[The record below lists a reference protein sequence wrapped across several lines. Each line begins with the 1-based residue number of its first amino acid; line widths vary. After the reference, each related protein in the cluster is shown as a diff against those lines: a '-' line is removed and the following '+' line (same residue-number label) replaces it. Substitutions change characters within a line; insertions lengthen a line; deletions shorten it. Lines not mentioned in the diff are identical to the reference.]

1 MATNIGPKIG
11 IDGEAAYR
19 QSINNIIQQAK
30 TLGAEMKSVTSAF
43 NDETSA
49 EKKAADTSKVLAKQI
64 DVQKQRV
71 SELEKGLKASAEKFG
86 ENDTRTLKWK
96 EAVNNANAEL
106 NKMQNELEETNRA
119 AESGGKGLSGFLNV
133 AKAVGTSLAA
143 IVGAVGSAAVA
154 LSKKVIEGYGD
165 YEQLVGGIETLFGT
179 GGQSLEEYAKS
190 VGKSTKEVSGEYKQL
205 QEAESVAL
213 QNAGAAYQTAGMAMN
228 DYMETITS
236 FAASLKRGLGGDTVA
251 AAKKADLAITDISDN
266 VNKMGSDMASVTDA
280 YQGFAK
286 QNYTMLDN
294 LKLGYGGTASEMVR
308 LIKESGVLGDAAK
321 DLTTK
326 NLNEKVSFDQI
337 VDAIHAVQDNMGI
350 TGTTAK
356 EAADTIQGSI
366 GSLSAAW
373 NNFIVILG
381 SGSDSIYSAL
391 EAVVD
396 SFKNVVKNIEPVL
409 QQIIDV
415 LPYAVDGIAEAL
427 VTLAPS
433 LLSTATAIFTGFLG
447 AFKESVPLL
456 LPAVLDMLVELTTA
470 INDNIG
476 DITQTGITIVN
487 TITEGIIK
495 ALPTLIPSMV
505 QATNTITQTFA
516 GNLPTILQLG
526 LELIQSLLQGIL
538 NALPLIIDSL
548 PGIVLS
554 IVNAILLHIP
564 QLIEMVGTLISAIA
578 EALPDIIQKIVTV
591 LPTLIDSIISAILE
605 ALPLIVEAG
614 IELLVSLI
622 HDLPTIISTIVKA
635 LPQLINGIINAIVG
649 NIDKFIEAGIKI
661 FVAIVENLPAIIAGI
676 VEAIPQILDAIIEA
690 LGDGIEGM
698 ADAGENLLKGIWQG
712 ISDGTKW
719 LWEKLKEWC
728 GSLVDKVKELFGI
741 HSPSKIFE
749 NMIGKNIVL
758 GMEVG
763 IDKNVPKMIKNTE
776 DALSGLTKINIS
788 SANAKK
794 IGETQYG
801 RQAITINVNGA
812 QGQNVNDIANVVLGK
827 LENQIS
833 RKGAI
838 YGYIP

>member
-43 NDETSA
+43 TDETSA

-96 EAVNNANAEL
+96 EAVNTANAEL
-106 NKMQNELEETNRA
+106 NKMQNELEETNKA

-143 IVGAVGSAAVA
+143 VVGAVGTAAVA

-179 GGQSLEEYAKS
+179 GGMSIKEYAKS
-190 VGKSTKEVSGEYKQL
+190 VGKSTKEVAKEYSQL

-213 QNAGAAYQTAGMAMN
+213 QNAGSAYQTAGMSMN
-228 DYMETITS
+228 QYMETVTS

-266 VNKMGSDMASVTDA
+266 VNKMGSDMDSVTNA

-356 EAADTIQGSI
+356 EASDTIQGSI
-366 GSLSAAW
+366 SSLSAAW
-373 NNFIVILG
+373 DNFIVILG
-381 SGSDSIYSAL
+381 SGSDSAYSAVEYVV
-391 EAVVD
+391 EA
-396 SFKNVVKNIEPVL
+396 FKNVVKNIEPVL
-409 QQIIDV
+409 AHLIETIPYVIDGV
-415 LPYAVDGIAEAL
+415 AEAL

-433 LLSTATAIFTGFLG
+433 LLSSATAIFTGFLG

-470 INDNIG
+470 INNNIG
-476 DITQTGITIVN
+476 DIAQTGITIIN

-505 QATNTITQTFA
+505 QAINTIVQTFA

-526 LELIQSLLQGIL
+526 LELIQSLQQGVL
-538 NALPLIIDSL
+538 NALPLLIDAL
-548 PGIVLS
+548 PGIVMS
-554 IVNAILLHIP
+554 IVNAILMHIP
-564 QLIEMVGTLISAIA
+564 QLIDMVGTLISAIA
-578 EALPDIIQKIVTV
+578 EALPEIIQKIVTV

-622 HDLPTIISTIVKA
+622 HDLPTIITTIVKA

-676 VEAIPQILDAIIEA
+676 VKAIPEILDAIMAA
-690 LGDGIEGM
+690 LKDGTEGM
-698 ADAGENLLKGIWQG
+698 AQAGEDLLKGIWQG

-719 LWEKLKEWC
+719 LWSKLTEWC
-728 GSLVDKVKELFGI
+728 DSLVGKVKDLLGI
-741 HSPSKIFE
+741 HSPSKVFE
-749 NMIGKNIVL
+749 DAIGKNIVL

-776 DALSGLTKINIS
+776 NALSGLTEINIRPT
-788 SANAKK
+788 NAKK
-794 IGETQYG
+794 VGENQYSG
-801 RQAITINVNGA
+801 QAITINVNGA

-838 YGYIP
+838 YGYIS

>member
-43 NDETSA
+43 TDETSA

-143 IVGAVGSAAVA
+143 IVGAVSSAAVA
-154 LSKKVIEGYGD
+154 LSKKVIESYGD
-165 YEQLVGGIETLFGT
+165 YEQLTGGIETLFGA
-179 GGQSLEEYAKS
+179 GGKSLEEYAKS
-190 VGKSTKEVSGEYKQL
+190 VGKSTSEAAAEYAKLDEAQLMVYKNSGRAYETVGLNMNEYM
-205 QEAESVAL
+205 ESV
-213 QNAGAAYQTAGMAMN
+213 
-228 DYMETITS
+228 TS
-236 FAASLKRGLGGDTVA
+236 FAAALKRGLGGDTVA
-251 AAKKADLAITDISDN
+251 AAKKADLALTDISDN
-266 VNKMGSDMASVTDA
+266 VNKMGSDMESVSNA

-308 LIKESGVLGDAAK
+308 LIKDSGVLGDAAK

-326 NLNEKVSFDQI
+326 NLNEKVSFDKI
-337 VDAIHAVQDNMGI
+337 VDAIHAVQTNMGI
-350 TGTTAK
+350 TGTTAV
-356 EAADTIQGSI
+356 EASSTIQGSI
-366 GSLSAAW
+366 TSLSKAW
-373 NNFIVILG
+373 DNFVIDLG
-381 SGSDSIYSAL
+381 SGSDSIYSSVEYVTDA
-391 EAVVD
+391 
-396 SFKNVVKNIEPVL
+396 FQNVVTNVTPV
-409 QQIIDV
+409 IDR
-415 LPYAVDGIAEAL
+415 LIGTIPYAIDGIVEAL

-433 LLSTATAIFTGFLG
+433 LLSAASAIFIGFLG
-447 AFKESVPLL
+447 AFKESIPLL
-456 LPAVLDMLVELTTA
+456 IPAVLDMLVEITTT

-495 ALPTLIPSMV
+495 ALPTLIPSIV
-505 QATNTITQTFA
+505 QAINTITQTFA

-526 LELIQSLLQGIL
+526 LDLIQSLLQGIL

-554 IVNAILLHIP
+554 IVNAILMHIP

-578 EALPDIIQKIVTV
+578 EALPEIIQKIVTV

-622 HDLPTIISTIVKA
+622 HDLPTIIATIVKA

-676 VEAIPQILDAIIEA
+676 VEAIPQILNAIIEA

-698 ADAGENLLKGIWQG
+698 ADAGKKLLEGIWKG

-719 LWEKLKEWC
+719 LFDQIRSWC
-728 GSLVDKVKELFGI
+728 DSLVDKVKEFLGI
-741 HSPSKIFE
+741 HSPSKVFE
-749 NMIGKNIVL
+749 DAIGKNIVL

-763 IDKNVPKMIKNTE
+763 IDKNVPKMIKNTQS
-776 DALSGLTKINIS
+776 ALQGLTDINVAATGAAMASI
-788 SANAKK
+788 N
-794 IGETQYG
+794 
-801 RQAITINVNGA
+801 RQPASVNITVNGA
-812 QGQNVNDIANVVLGK
+812 QGQNVNDLANIVLGK
-827 LENQIS
+827 LQNQIERRES
-833 RKGAI
+833 I
-838 YGYIP
+838 YGYIS

>member
-43 NDETSA
+43 TDETSA

-96 EAVNNANAEL
+96 EAVNTANAEL

-119 AESGGKGLSGFLNV
+119 AESGGNGLSGFLNV
-133 AKAVGTSLAA
+133 AKNVGKALGAIAGAVGT
-143 IVGAVGSAAVA
+143 AAVA
-154 LSKKVIEGYGD
+154 LSKKVVESYSEW
-165 YEQLVGGIETLFGT
+165 EQLIGGIKTLYGAKEL
-179 GGQSLEEYAKS
+179 SLDEYAQS
-190 VGKSTKEVSGEYKQL
+190 VGKTTKEVAKEYDALIDAQIDVFNN
-205 QEAESVAL
+205 AE
-213 QNAGAAYQTAGMAMN
+213 QAYKTAGLSMN
-228 DYMETITS
+228 DYMETATG
-236 FAASLKRGLGGDTVA
+236 FGAALKRGLSDPVA
-251 AAKKADLAITDISDN
+251 VAEKANTAITDIADN
-266 VNKMGSDMASVTDA
+266 VNKMGSDMDSVTNA

-308 LIKESGVLGDAAK
+308 LIKDSGVLGDAAK

-350 TGTTAK
+350 TGTTAR
-356 EAADTIQGSI
+356 EASETIQGSL
-366 GSLSAAW
+366 GMLSASW
-373 NNFIVILG
+373 EN
-381 SGSDSIYSAL
+381 
-391 EAVVD
+391 
-396 SFKNVVKNIEPVL
+396 
-409 QQIIDV
+409 
-415 LPYAVDGIAEAL
+415 
-427 VTLAPS
+427 
-433 LLSTATAIFTGFLG
+433 LLSGLGGAADDIGIYVQDVADSLTTVISNIAPVINEIIGYLPRALQVGADAI
-447 AFKESVPLL
+447 ELL
-456 LPAVLDMLVELTTA
+456 LPGLIESARNIFIGFLEVFKNGIPQLLPYLLQLLETITTVA
-470 INDNIG
+470 NENVG
-476 DITQTGITIVN
+476 DILQIGITIINGV
-487 TITEGIIK
+487 TEGIIK

-505 QATNTITQTFA
+505 QAVNAITQTFV

-578 EALPDIIQKIVTV
+578 EALPEIIQKIVTV

-622 HDLPTIISTIVKA
+622 HDLPTIITTIVKA

-676 VEAIPQILDAIIEA
+676 VKAIPQILDAIIEA

-698 ADAGENLLKGIWQG
+698 ADAGEKLLEGIWKG

-719 LWEKLKEWC
+719 LFDQIRSWC
-728 GSLVDKVKELFGI
+728 DSLVDKVKEFLGI
-741 HSPSKIFE
+741 HSPSKVFE
-749 NMIGKNIVL
+749 DAIGKNIVL

-776 DALSGLTKINIS
+776 NALSGLTQIS
-788 SANAKK
+788 IRPTNAKK
-794 IGETQYG
+794 VGENQYSG
-801 RQAITINVNGA
+801 QAITINVNSA
-812 QGQNVNDIANVVLGK
+812 QGQNVNDIANAVLGK

-833 RKGAI
+833 RKGAV
-838 YGYIP
+838 YGYIS

>member
-43 NDETSA
+43 TDETSA
-49 EKKAADTSKVLAKQI
+49 KKKAADTSKVLTKQI

-71 SELEKGLKASAEKFG
+71 SELEKGLKASAQKFG

-106 NKMQNELEETNRA
+106 NKMQNELEKTNKA
-119 AESGGKGLSGFLNV
+119 AKSGGKGLSGFLNV

-154 LSKKVIEGYGD
+154 LSKKVIESYGD
-165 YEQLVGGIETLFGT
+165 YEQLTGGIETLFGA
-179 GGQSLEEYAKS
+179 GGKSLEEYAKS
-190 VGKSTKEVSGEYKQL
+190 VGKSTSEAAAEYAKLDEAQLMVYKNSGRAYETVGLNMNEYM
-205 QEAESVAL
+205 ESV
-213 QNAGAAYQTAGMAMN
+213 
-228 DYMETITS
+228 TS
-236 FAASLKRGLGGDTVA
+236 FAAALKRGLGGDTVA
-251 AAKKADLAITDISDN
+251 AAKKADLALTDISDN
-266 VNKMGSDMASVTDA
+266 VNKMGSDMESVSNA

-308 LIKESGVLGDAAK
+308 LIKDSGVLGDAAK

-326 NLNEKVSFDQI
+326 NLNEKVSFDKI
-337 VDAIHAVQDNMGI
+337 VDAIHAVQTNMGI
-350 TGTTAK
+350 TGTTAV
-356 EAADTIQGSI
+356 EASSTIQGSI
-366 GSLSAAW
+366 TSLSKAW
-373 NNFIVILG
+373 DNFVIVLG
-381 SGSDSIYSAL
+381 SGSDSIYSSVEYITDA
-391 EAVVD
+391 
-396 SFKNVVKNIEPVL
+396 FQNVVTNVTPV
-409 QQIIDV
+409 IDH
-415 LPYAVDGIAEAL
+415 LIGTIPYAIDGIVEAL

-433 LLSTATAIFTGFLG
+433 LLSAASAIFIGFLG
-447 AFKESVPLL
+447 AFKESIPLL
-456 LPAVLDMLVELTTA
+456 IPAVLDMLVEIATT

-476 DITQTGITIVN
+476 NITQTGITIVN

-495 ALPTLIPSMV
+495 ALPTLIPSIV
-505 QATNTITQTFA
+505 QAINTITQTFA

-526 LELIQSLLQGIL
+526 LDLIQSLLQGIL

-548 PGIVLS
+548 PGIVMS

-578 EALPDIIQKIVTV
+578 EALPEIIQKIVTV

-622 HDLPTIISTIVKA
+622 HDLPTIIATIVKA

-698 ADAGENLLKGIWQG
+698 ADAGEKLLEGIWKG

-719 LWEKLKEWC
+719 LFDQIRSWC
-728 GSLVDKVKELFGI
+728 DSLVDKVKEFLGI
-741 HSPSKIFE
+741 HSPSKVFE
-749 NMIGKNIVL
+749 DAIGKNIVL

-776 DALSGLTKINIS
+776 NALSGLTQIS
-788 SANAKK
+788 IRPTNAKK
-794 IGETQYG
+794 VGENQYSG
-801 RQAITINVNGA
+801 QAITINVNGA
-812 QGQNVNDIANVVLGK
+812 QGQNVNDIANAVLGK

-838 YGYIP
+838 YGYIS